1 MTNRRKAVEDYV
13 IAYVGKIVGKKNQD
27 LYKNFFK
34 SMNDHEFD
42 QFMQDLRDKKI
53 NLSVIVDVN
62 EEKNVTLE
70 NNVKVGKEIG
80 VKFFQKLSWTKDEVN
95 NIPAYKTKNEYLVLK
110 LPVKRTSQLITK
122 KISVAEDNKSR
133 DTLTGQIISKSKA
146 GRLTFPEIQVLIGYG
161 LDNSIKELI
170 KTRGGDLGESRAM
183 EVMLARRGDVSL
195 KELEQYSTKVE
206 SSETL
211 KRFLEAM
218 HIRSTL

>member
-1 MTNRRKAVEDYV
+1 MTSRRKAVEEYV
-13 IAYVGKIVGKKNQD
+13 LKYVGEIVGKRNQD
-27 LYKNFFK
+27 LYRDFFK
-34 SMNDHEFD
+34 SMNDSEFNK
-42 QFMQDLRDKKI
+42 FMEDLRDGKI

-62 EEKNVTLE
+62 EEKNVTLD
-70 NNVKVGKEIG
+70 NNVKVGKKLG
-80 VKFFQKLSWTKDEVN
+80 VQFFQRLNWTKDEIN
-95 NIPAYKTKNEYLVLK
+95 GIPAYKTKNEYLVLK

-170 KTRGGDLGESRAM
+170 KTRGGDLGESRALEM
-183 EVMLARRGDVSL
+183 MLARRGDVSL
-195 KELEQYSTKVE
+195 KELEQFSTRVE